1 MGAFFET
8 LPPSLVDWLL
18 AQRVLWIASAPLSG
32 DGYVNVSPKGI
43 TDKGGPFFGVIRDP
57 PKQGGGGDD
66 EKEVIRKF
74 WYLDLT
80 GSGIETTSHLHEP
93 GNGRITVL
101 FNAFDGPPRIVRI
114 YGKGTWGW
122 CILHDFNIS
131 ESFWR
136 FGGWCRVMVTV
147 ML

>member
-66 EKEVIRKF
+66 DGLGDV
-74 WYLDLT
+74 DDSDVC
-80 GSGIETTSHLHEP
+80 GHGCDCGCDGGGHHESRN
-93 GNGRITVL
+93 GNGNGVL
-101 FNAFDGPPRIVRI
+101 
-114 YGKGTWGW
+114 
-122 CILHDFNIS
+122 LHHRRAPETETLIDHTDYIELEPYNHLS
-131 ESFWR
+131 YNYT
-136 FGGWCRVMVTV
+136 G
-147 ML
+147 